1 MTTHPR
7 DRAAPP
13 EIDEYGLLRYGGAW
27 VALSPKEEPV
37 VRALLVGWPRVVS
50 RQQLLATGWPGRAPG
65 TTTALDKVIG
75 RLRRRLTPLGLAID
89 TVRSRGLILRPT
101 DLTRDQPEGQPCP
114 TSSPPSSSPTSSR
127 R

>member
-50 RQQLLATGWPGRAPG
+50 REHLLATGWPGRTPG

-75 RLRRRLTPLGLAID
+75 RLRRRLIPLRLTID

-101 DLTRDQPEGQPCP
+101 DQPEGQPCP
-114 TSSPPSSSPTSSR
+114 TSSPPSSSRTSSR